1 MGRYPLDL
9 RGVFAKL
16 ERASE
21 HIAALDHEVREFQ
34 AANPITTF
42 AEFESGTT
50 FLVKVRV
57 RETPD
62 LRWGVVLGDAIHNI
76 RCALDHAVW
85 ELVQRNVRAGFKTQ
99 PTEAQQRRI
108 TYPIAYKRKDFI
120 NSEAVRFL
128 TTRQAAFIRRFQ
140 PYLRPWPEATPF
152 GELGWLSNTDKHR
165 IVHGTHVAL
174 ESWMDFKLR
183 VRSNLSPGRVIAFE
197 PLIGAGDRL
206 TDGATIVRL
215 TYEGPAEWR
224 EATGKQP
231 WAEIA
236 GEFRSELRFGE
247 GRPIP
252 MSELSRLHDL
262 VLTRMK
268 TLEIRL
274 G

>member
-9 RGVFAKL
+9 GGVFAKL
-16 ERASE
+16 ERAAE
-21 HIAALDHEVREFQ
+21 HIAALDHEVQEFQ
-34 AANPITTF
+34 AANPISTV
-42 AEFESGTT
+42 AEFEGDTA

-57 RETPD
+57 PETPD
-62 LRWGVVLGDAIHNI
+62 LRWGVILGDAIHNL

-108 TYPIAYKRKDFI
+108 TYPIAYRHGDFY

-128 TTRQAAFIRRFQ
+128 TTRQVAFIRRFQ

-174 ESWMDFKLR
+174 ESWNEFKLR
-183 VRSNLSPGRVIAFE
+183 VRSNLSAGRVTAFE
-197 PLIGAGDRL
+197 PLIAAGDRL
-206 TDGATIVRL
+206 TDGEAIVRL
-215 TYEGPAEWR
+215 TYEAPPEWR

-231 WAEIA
+231 WAEVA
-236 GEFRSELRFGE
+236 GEFRSEIRFGE

-252 MSELSRLHDL
+252 RSELTRLHDL
-262 VLTRMK
+262 LLTRMK
-268 TLEIRL
+268 TVEIRL